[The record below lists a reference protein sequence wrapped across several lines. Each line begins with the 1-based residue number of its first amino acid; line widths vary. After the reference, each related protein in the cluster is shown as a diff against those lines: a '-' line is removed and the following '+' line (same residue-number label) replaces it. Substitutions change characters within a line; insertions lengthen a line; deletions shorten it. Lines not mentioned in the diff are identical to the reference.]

1 MMVIYIKNMVCD
13 RCKMAVKFELTKLGI
28 NTTSIDLGEI
38 TIDNELSADK
48 KEALSIALKEI
59 GFEILD
65 DSKAKTIE
73 KIKTEIIY
81 LIHHNDNDVRI
92 NYSKFIEE
100 KLKRDYNYLS
110 NLFSEIEGTTIEK
123 YIILQKIERVKELLV
138 YNQLS
143 LSEIADQM
151 GYSSVAYLSGQF
163 KKVTGLTPSYFKTIK
178 ENKRKSLDKI

>member
-1 MMVIYIKNMVCD
+1 MVIYIKNMVCD
-13 RCKMAVKFELTKLGI
+13 RCKMAVKFELTKLGLKSTHI
-28 NTTSIDLGEI
+28 ELGEI
-38 TIDNELSADK
+38 GIDGDLSADK
-48 KEALSIALKEI
+48 KETLSKALKDI

-65 DSKAKTIE
+65 NSKAKTIE
-73 KIKTEIIY
+73 KIKTEVIH
-81 LIHHNDNDVRI
+81 LIHHSNNDVRV

-123 YIILQKIERVKELLV
+123 YIIHQKIERVKELLV

-163 KKVTGLTPSYFKTIK
+163 KKVTGLTPSYFKSIK
-178 ENKRKSLDKI
+178 ENKRKALDKV